1 MIASP
6 LERNFDIA
14 RKELKPILQINLS
27 VNLRFHIVTLVK
39 QYLAILLIQHHPH
52 QMNFSPSLIRFAAA
66 QAVGSQSFGGLPPK
80 SGFDK
85 PSGFTMML
93 FQITAFTHC
102 TLIAFYSSPIL
113 ASVHPI
119 QCKGF
124 CWESKRRRSQW
135 MLWSNAF
142 LLLPF
147 QLVSQLENNRLWSEG
162 NNVFFGQV
170 LGSPACWLLLSCFAY
185 HTHLLL

>member
-1 MIASP
+1 
-6 LERNFDIA
+6 
-14 RKELKPILQINLS
+14 
-27 VNLRFHIVTLVK
+27 
-39 QYLAILLIQHHPH
+39 
-52 QMNFSPSLIRFAAA
+52 MNFSPSLIRFAAA

-170 LGSPACWLLLSCFAY
+170 LGSPACWLLLTCFAY
-185 HTHLLL
+185 HTHLLLLYILLYTTQPHWNRTWTMMAPTHARMHIANIHT